1 MPKQTGMLY
10 GAGLATIIKVSPL
23 PVGPRPAL
31 IPMIVAS
38 APKVSRPETTEM
50 PSAIDRAKDYL

>member
-23 PVGPRPAL
+23 PAGPRPTL
-31 IPMIVAS
+31 IPMIATS
-38 APKVSRPETTEM
+38 APKVFHPNTAKLV
-50 PSAIDRAKDYL
+50 PSGKSKEYL

>member
-23 PVGPRPAL
+23 PAGPRPAL
-31 IPMIVAS
+31 IPMIAAS
-38 APKVSRPETTEM
+38 APKVLRPETIEL
-50 PSAIDRAKDYL
+50 PSAIDRTKEYL